1 MDRNTLLAFF
11 LISLVLIFTP
21 KYIEL
26 ISGETRI
33 EEKNPQNNEPEAATL
48 KTVKNSPVENFD
60 LYSSNEIV
68 VESGKPKTELT
79 TVVENN
85 LF

>member
-26 ISGETRI
+26 ISGENRN
-33 EEKNPQNNEPEAATL
+33 EERSLLNNETETEAL
-48 KTVKNSPVENFD
+48 KTGLVKEKDYNK
-60 LYSSNEIV
+60 IV
-68 VESGKPKTELT
+68 NPKKMIYPA
-79 TVVENN
+79 
-85 LF
+85 

>member
-26 ISGETRI
+26 ISGKNKT
-33 EEKNPQNNEPEAATL
+33 EEKSLINNEPETDTL
-48 KTVKNSPVENFD
+48 KTLKNSQFEDLDFYSSDEVVVKNEN
-60 LYSSNEIV
+60 
-68 VESGKPKTELT
+68 PKLKSQLLLKTI
-79 TVVENN
+79 
-85 LF
+85 FF